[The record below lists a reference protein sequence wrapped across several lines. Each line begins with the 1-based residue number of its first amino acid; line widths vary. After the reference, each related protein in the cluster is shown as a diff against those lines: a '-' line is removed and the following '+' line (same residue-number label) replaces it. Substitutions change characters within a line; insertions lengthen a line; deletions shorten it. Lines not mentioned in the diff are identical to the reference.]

1 MNNTVLTDG
10 TVMYYALKVN
20 GQIVSRPVSNPSLL
34 EAQKELLPENQ
45 RFAAQ
50 IVTVTASGQELL
62 LG

>member
-1 MNNTVLTDG
+1 MNNTILVDG

-34 EAQKELLPENQ
+34 ENQKEMLPENQ
-45 RFAAQ
+45 RAFAQ
-50 IVTVTASGQELL
+50 IVSVTASGQELL